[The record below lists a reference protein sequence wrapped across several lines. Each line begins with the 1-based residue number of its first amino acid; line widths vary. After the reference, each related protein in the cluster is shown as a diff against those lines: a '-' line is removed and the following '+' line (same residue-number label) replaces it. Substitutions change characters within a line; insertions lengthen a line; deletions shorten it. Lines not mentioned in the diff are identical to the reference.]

1 MLTSPWTILAL
12 AFSLGAQL
20 VVFLRWLHRRIRDD
34 EIQRAFV
41 RDIALRHLPAI
52 YNALHTM
59 AEQQGITL
67 EEMPTVNFVDLRNGY
82 RHTGDNEPV

>member
-1 MLTSPWTILAL
+1 
-12 AFSLGAQL
+12 
-20 VVFLRWLHRRIRDD
+20 
-34 EIQRAFV
+34 
-41 RDIALRHLPAI
+41 
-52 YNALHTM
+52 M